1 MSNENNVNVMGEA
14 FDWDSEISKES
25 EFLLLPDGEYEFT
38 VLNMERQRFDGSEK
52 MAPCPMAKLT
62 LDVRSR
68 EGNVTITDRLLLNS
82 KMEWKLSSFFGS
94 IGQKQHGSKVKM
106 NWNTVIGSE
115 GHAKIG
121 TREYNGKKYNEIR
134 SYVYAEDAA
143 PPKATEYKK
152 GSF

>member
-1 MSNENNVNVMGEA
+1 MADEKNVNVMGEA
-14 FDWDSEISKES
+14 LDWDSEIEKEN
-25 EFLLLPDGEYEFT
+25 EFVLLPDGEYEFT

-68 EGNVTITDRLLLNS
+68 EGNATVMDRLMLNR
-82 KMEWKLSSFFGS
+82 KMEWKLSAFFGS
-94 IGQKQHGSKVKM
+94 IGQRKHGDKLKMDWNKV
-106 NWNTVIGSE
+106 VGSE

-121 TREYNGKKYNEIR
+121 TREYNGKKYNEVR
-134 SYVYAEDAA
+134 SYVYAEDAV
-143 PPKATEYKK
+143 PPKAAEYKK

>member
-1 MSNENNVNVMGEA
+1 MSEEKNLNLGEA
-14 FDWDSEISKES
+14 LDWDSEISKEN

-38 VLNMERQRFDGSEK
+38 VINMERQRFEGSDK
-52 MAPCPMAKLT
+52 MTPCPMAKIT

-68 EGNVTITDRLLLNS
+68 DGNVTVMDRLMLNR

-94 IGQKQHGSKVKM
+94 IGQRKHGEKLHMDWAKV
-106 NWNTVIGSE
+106 VGSE

-121 TREYNGKKYNEIR
+121 TREYNGKKYNEVR
-134 SYVYAEDAA
+134 SYIYSEDAV
-143 PPKATEYKK
+143 PPKAAEYKA